1 MAYVTS
7 DAAERRRA
15 WSVIAMAIISVMLWA
30 IIIEGARVLW

>member
-15 WSVIAMAIISVMLWA
+15 WSVIAMAVISAMLWA
-30 IIIEGARVLW
+30 IIIEGARVFW